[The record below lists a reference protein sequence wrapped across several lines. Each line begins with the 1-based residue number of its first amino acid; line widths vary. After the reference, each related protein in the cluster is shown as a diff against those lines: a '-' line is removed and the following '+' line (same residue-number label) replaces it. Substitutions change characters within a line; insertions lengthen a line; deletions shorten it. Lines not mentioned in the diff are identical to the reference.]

1 MLACAPHTG
10 RRAHGRGLCLFDV
23 AQGYVTLTCPGG
35 LTTNNYID
43 PSEEPIPASGKFHAV
58 GHVSDGSTIEE
69 TTQVKRHGVI
79 TGTYKIFGVPDSI
92 DASEVTGTC
101 SADVTYTLHL

>member
-43 PSEEPIPASGKFHAV
+43 PSEEPIPASGKFHA

-69 TTQVKRHGVI
+69 ATQVKRHGVI

-101 SADVTYTLHL
+101 SADATYTLHL

>member
-1 MLACAPHTG
+1 
-10 RRAHGRGLCLFDV
+10 V
-23 AQGYVTLTCPGG
+23 VQGYVTLTCPGG

-43 PSEEPIPASGKFHAV
+43 PSEEPVPASGKVHAV

-79 TGTYKIFGVPDSI
+79 TGTYRIFGVPDSI
-92 DASEVTGTC
+92 DPSEVTGTC
-101 SADVTYTLHL
+101 SASVTYILHI